1 MKHNKLITLI
11 TILVYLF
18 LLGPLFII
26 VAASFSTD
34 EFLNFPP
41 HGFTLHWFYNAFQVS
56 DFMLTLKNSVIIA
69 LVATLL
75 ALLIGVPAT
84 YAMSRYHFRGKDA
97 LNAIF
102 LSPVL
107 VPSIVLGFVLMKYIT
122 VELSLPIF
130 ESLLIGH
137 TILVIPYVIRVVSSS
152 LSNFDYSVEEA
163 AMSLGATRIY
173 SFFRIVLPNIGSGIM
188 AACILSVVNSF
199 NNVPLSVFLTGPGV
213 STLPIKMLSYVEY
226 HFDPTIAALSSM
238 LMVVTILLM
247 AFVEKTLGLRSIV

>member
-11 TILVYLF
+11 TIFVYLF

-56 DFMLTLKNSVIIA
+56 DFMITLKNSVIIA

-75 ALLIGVPAT
+75 ALLIGIPAT

-238 LMVVTILLM
+238 LMAVTILLM